1 MWESRFGAS
10 SVELGLA
17 DSAIVQESSC
27 SLRPPDG
34 HSHHHSNC
42 PSNTEAKC
50 QLRTAGNYA
59 NVRTPKPP
67 PRLPALRR
75 RHASSH
81 KCLSLQLLINTLHV
95 ITNIQKIR
103 IIPNALHTKTNICDN
118 SEGTWRSGTG
128 TGSELEPC
136 VSLLGRQFTGPFA
149 VLLLAQ
155 DKHTEH
161 KGLTVH

>member
-17 DSAIVQESSC
+17 DSATVQESSC

-34 HSHHHSNC
+34 HSHHHSSC

-81 KCLSLQLLINTLHV
+81 KCLSLQL
-95 ITNIQKIR
+95 
-103 IIPNALHTKTNICDN
+103 P
-118 SEGTWRSGTG
+118 
-128 TGSELEPC
+128 
-136 VSLLGRQFTGPFA
+136 
-149 VLLLAQ
+149 
-155 DKHTEH
+155 DKHSTRDYQHPED
-161 KGLTVH
+161 KNNTKCTSY